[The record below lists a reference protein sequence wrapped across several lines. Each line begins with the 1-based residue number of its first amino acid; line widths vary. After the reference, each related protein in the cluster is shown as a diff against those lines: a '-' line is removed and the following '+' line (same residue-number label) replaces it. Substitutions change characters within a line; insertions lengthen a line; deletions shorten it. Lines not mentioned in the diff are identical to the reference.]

1 MLAVRLPDKIEER
14 ITHLA
19 QRTGRSKSYYVRKA
33 IELFLEDQEDYLS
46 AISRLE
52 EKNDRVTFE
61 EIKRLIEEK
70 N

>member
-1 MLAVRLPDKIEER
+1 MLAVRLSDKTEQR

-52 EKNDRVTFE
+52 EKNDCITLE
-61 EIKRLIEEK
+61 ELERLIEEK
-70 N
+70 D

>member
-1 MLAVRLPDKIEER
+1 MLAVRLSDEIEER
-14 ITHLA
+14 ITNLA
-19 QRTGRSKSYYVRKA
+19 QRTRRSKSYYVRKA

-52 EKNDRVTFE
+52 EKNDRITLE
-61 EIKRLIEEK
+61 ELKRLIEEK